1 MEDYNVKLVLI
12 LTIGFGLSS
21 VLGYLTHRMKLSP
34 ILGYLIAGYIIGPFS
49 PGIVVDIKVTE
60 QLAEIGVILM
70 MFGVGI
76 HFKWEDLVGVRKI
89 AVPGAIIQM
98 LAAMVVSAIII
109 YLLGGTLQSGVIVG
123 LAVGV
128 ASTIVMLRVFLDNDQ
143 LHTTQGHISIG
154 WLIVEDVLTVM
165 VLILLPILAGFF
177 SNADYSFGSVSEAL
191 LTVVFKVS
199 LLFILIFTLGQK
211 IVSKLL
217 EFISNTESNEL
228 FTITILA
235 MTFFIATASSVFFG
249 TSFALGAFLAGMV
262 IGRTS
267 VGHQAS
273 ENSLPMRDA
282 FVVLFFLSVGM
293 LFNPEPILNN
303 WGFFLGILGVIL
315 LVKPL
320 VTFAIVKLWNY
331 PTHVAVGVGLAV
343 AQIGE
348 FSFIL
353 AEEALKLHM
362 LPEEGFDIIVACAL
376 VSIALNP
383 PLFRLYSEFL
393 KNDNNTTR
401 T

>member
-1 MEDYNVKLVLI
+1 MTFDDYSVKLVLI

-21 VLGYLTHRMKLSP
+21 ILGYLTFKMKLSP

-70 MFGVGI
+70 MFGVGL
-76 HFKWEDLVGVRKI
+76 HFKWEDLVGVRRI

-98 LAAMVVSAIII
+98 LVAVMMSIWAIHAIGGSLQTGLII
-109 YLLGGTLQSGVIVG
+109 G

-143 LHTTQGHISIG
+143 LQTTQGHISIG
-154 WLIVEDVLTVM
+154 WLIVEDILTVM
-165 VLILLPILAGFF
+165 VLILMPVIASFF
-177 SNADYSFGSVSEAL
+177 SDADYSISSISEAL
-191 LTVVFKVS
+191 FIVILKITV
-199 LLFILIFTLGQK
+199 LFGIVFTLGQK

-217 EFISNTESNEL
+217 EFISNTESKEL

-235 MTFFIATASSVFFG
+235 MTFFIATGSSLLFG

-262 IGRTS
+262 IGKTN

-303 WGFFLGILGVIL
+303 WAFFLSTLGIIL

-320 VTFAIVKLWNY
+320 ATILIVKLWKY
-331 PTHVAVGVGLAV
+331 PTQVALGVGLAV

-383 PLFRLYSEFL
+383 PLFRALTVYYEKKAS
-393 KNDNNTTR
+393 
-401 T
+401 

>member
-21 VLGYLTHRMKLSP
+21 VLGYLTYRMKLSP

-70 MFGVGI
+70 MFGVGL

-98 LAAMVVSAIII
+98 LAAIVISAGIV
-109 YLLGGTLQSGVIVG
+109 YFLGRSLESGVIVG

-128 ASTIVMLRVFLDNDQ
+128 ASTIVMLRVFLDNNQ
-143 LHTTQGHISIG
+143 LQTTQGHISVG

-165 VLILLPILAGFF
+165 VLILLPIIAGFF
-177 SNADYSFGSVSEAL
+177 SNADYSMGSVTEAL

-199 LLFILIFTLGQK
+199 LLFVLIFTLGQK

-235 MTFFIATASSVFFG
+235 LTFLIATGSSVLFG

-293 LFNPEPILNN
+293 LFNPEPIFNN
-303 WGFFLGILGVIL
+303 WAFFVGILGVIL

-331 PTHVAVGVGLAV
+331 PTQVAVGVGLAV

-362 LPEEGFDIIVACAL
+362 IPDEGFDIIVACAL
-376 VSIALNP
+376 ISIAINP
-383 PLFRLYSEFL
+383 PIFRLYS
-393 KNDNNTTR
+393 NYIDR
-401 T
+401 SHSH